1 MAKSKTIYFCQNCGT
16 QSATWLGKC
25 NNCGEWNTFVEEI
38 VQPASQKN
46 QYAGITLQNLP
57 QLLSEISDFPILRID
72 SGINELNRVL
82 GGGIVAGSLILL
94 GGDPGIG
101 KSTLMLQSALAMP
114 DAKILYVSG
123 EESSMQIKLRASRLK
138 QKNDL
143 CYIVN
148 ETNTQAIL
156 SHIDAIKPQ
165 LLVID
170 SIQTLQTSSIESS
183 AGTVSQIRETAAE
196 LQRFAKQTHTP
207 VFLIGHITKDGMLA
221 GPKVLEHIVD
231 VVLQFEGDRNY
242 GYRLVRATKNRFG
255 SVDEI
260 GIFEMTQF
268 GLREVDN
275 PSEILVSQ
283 RNEDTTGIA
292 IAATVE
298 GLRPL
303 LIEVQALVT
312 PAIYGNPQ
320 RSSTGFDLRRLGM
333 LLAVLEKK
341 CGHKFGNKD
350 VFFNIAGGI
359 RTEDPA
365 VDLAIIASLL
375 SSSLD
380 VAINTKDCFAG
391 EISLSGEIRPV
402 SRIEQRI
409 SEVQKLGYKRI
420 FISSNNPKLPENNL
434 IKIIRISKI
443 EHLLAK
449 LFNSAER

>member
-1 MAKSKTIYFCQNCGT
+1 MAKSKTIYYCQNCGT

-38 VQPASQKN
+38 VQPAAQKGK
-46 QYAGITLQNLP
+46 QDVGGFQSIP
-57 QLLSEISDFPILRID
+57 QLISEISDVPVLRLD

-82 GGGIVAGSLILL
+82 GGGIVAGSLVLL

-101 KSTLMLQSALAMP
+101 KSTLMLQSALAMSN
-114 DAKILYVSG
+114 AKILYVSG
-123 EESSMQIKLRASRLK
+123 EESSMQIKLRASRLT

-148 ETNTQAIL
+148 EVNTQAIF

-165 LLVID
+165 LVIID
-170 SIQTLQTSSIESS
+170 SIQTLQTSSLESS

-207 VFLIGHITKDGMLA
+207 VFLIGHITKDGSLA

-231 VVLQFEGDRNY
+231 VVLQFEGDRNH
-242 GYRLVRATKNRFG
+242 GYRLVRAAKNRFG
-255 SVDEI
+255 SIDEI
-260 GIFEMTQF
+260 GIFEMIHS

-275 PSEILVSQ
+275 PSEILISQ
-283 RNEDTTGIA
+283 RDEDTNGVA
-292 IAATVE
+292 IAATIE

-312 PAIYGNPQ
+312 PAIYGSPQ

-341 CGHKFGNKD
+341 CGYKFGVKD

-365 VDLAIIASLL
+365 VDLAIVAALL

-380 VAINTKDCFAG
+380 IAINTKDCFAG

-402 SRIEQRI
+402 SRVEQRI
-409 SEVQKLGYKRI
+409 SEVKKLGYKRI
-420 FISSNNPKLPENNL
+420 FISANNPKLSANNA
-434 IKIIRISKI
+434 IEIVRINKI

-449 LFNSAER
+449 LFK

>member
-1 MAKSKTIYFCQNCGT
+1 MTKSKTIYYCQNCGT

-25 NNCGEWNTFVEEI
+25 NNCGQWNTFVEEI
-38 VQPASQKN
+38 VQSTSQKN
-46 QYAGITLQNLP
+46 KHDSNNFQSVP
-57 QLLSEISDFPILRID
+57 QLISEISDIPISRID

-82 GGGIVAGSLILL
+82 GSGIVAGSLVLL

-123 EESSMQIKLRASRLK
+123 EESSIQIKLRASRLK
-138 QKNDL
+138 QKNNL

-148 ETNTQAIL
+148 ETNTQAIF
-156 SHIDAIKPQ
+156 SHINAIKPQ
-165 LLVID
+165 LIIID
-170 SIQTLQTSSIESS
+170 SIQTLQTSSLDSS

-196 LQRFAKQTHTP
+196 LQRFAKQTNTP

-255 SVDEI
+255 SIDEI
-260 GIFEMTQF
+260 GIFEMTQT

-275 PSEILVSQ
+275 PSEILISQ
-283 RNEDTTGIA
+283 RDEDTTGVA
-292 IAATVE
+292 IAATIE

-312 PAIYGNPQ
+312 AAIYGNPQ

-341 CGHKFGNKD
+341 CGHKFGIKD

-365 VDLAIIASLL
+365 VDLAIIAALL

-380 VAINTKDCFAG
+380 IAISTKDCFAG

-420 FISSNNPKLPENNL
+420 FIASNNPKLPENNH
-434 IKIIRISKI
+434 IKVIRISKI

-449 LFNSAER
+449 LFIN

>member
-1 MAKSKTIYFCQNCGT
+1 MAKSKTIYYCQNCGT

-38 VQPASQKN
+38 IQPATQTNKHNPNNFQS
-46 QYAGITLQNLP
+46 IP
-57 QLLSEISDFPILRID
+57 QLISEISDLPVSRID

-101 KSTLMLQSALAMP
+101 KSTLLLQSALAISNE
-114 DAKILYVSG
+114 KVLYVSG
-123 EESSMQIKLRASRLK
+123 EESGMQIKLRASRLSRK
-138 QKNDL
+138 SNL

-148 ETNTQAIL
+148 EVNTQAIF
-156 SHIDAIKPQ
+156 SHINTIKPQ
-165 LLVID
+165 LVIID
-170 SIQTLQTSSIESS
+170 SIQTLQTSSLESS

-196 LQRFAKQTHTP
+196 LQRFAKQTNTP

-231 VVLQFEGDRNY
+231 VVLQFEGDRNH

-255 SVDEI
+255 SIDEI
-260 GIFEMTQF
+260 GIFEMTQS

-275 PSEILVSQ
+275 PSEILISQ
-283 RNEDTTGIA
+283 REEDTTGVA

-298 GLRPL
+298 GLRPM

-312 PAIYGNPQ
+312 SAIYGNPQ
-320 RSSTGFDLRRLGM
+320 RSSTGFDSRRLGM

-341 CGHKFGNKD
+341 CGHKFGVKD

-365 VDLAIIASLL
+365 VDLAIIAALL
-375 SSSLD
+375 SSNLD
-380 VAINTKDCFAG
+380 IAINTKDCFAG

-409 SEVQKLGYKRI
+409 SEVQKLGYKRV
-420 FISSNNPKLPENNL
+420 FISSNNPKLSENNL
-434 IKIIRISKI
+434 IKVIRVNKI
-443 EHLLAK
+443 EHLLTK
-449 LFNSAER
+449 LFIS

>member
-1 MAKSKTIYFCQNCGT
+1 MLKNIKMPKPKTTYYCQSCGT

-25 NNCGEWNTFVEEI
+25 NNCGGWNTFVEEI
-38 VQPASQKN
+38 IERSSTKGKN
-46 QYAGITLQNLP
+46 TDFQSSP
-57 QLLSEISDFPILRID
+57 QLIAEISDVPLPRID

-82 GGGIVAGSLILL
+82 GGGIVAGSLVLL

-101 KSTLMLQSALAMP
+101 KSTLLLQSALALSNI
-114 DAKILYVSG
+114 KVLYVSG
-123 EESSMQIKLRASRLK
+123 EESSMQIKLRASRLM

-148 ETNTQAIL
+148 ETNTQAIF
-156 SHIDAIKPQ
+156 SHIESIKPQ
-165 LLVID
+165 LIIID
-170 SIQTLQTSSIESS
+170 SIQTLQTSCIESS
-183 AGTVSQIRETAAE
+183 AGTVSQIRETASE

-207 VFLIGHITKDGMLA
+207 VFLIGHITKDGSLA

-231 VVLQFEGDRNY
+231 VVLQFEGDRNH
-242 GYRLVRATKNRFG
+242 GYRLVRAAKNRFG
-255 SVDEI
+255 SIDEI
-260 GIFEMTQF
+260 GIFEMQQS

-275 PSEILVSQ
+275 PSEILISQ
-283 RNEDTTGIA
+283 REEDTTGVA
-292 IAATVE
+292 IATTIE

-303 LIEVQALVT
+303 LIEVQSLVS

-341 CGHKFGNKD
+341 CGYKFGVKD
-350 VFFNIAGGI
+350 VYFNIAGGI

-365 VDLAIIASLL
+365 VDLAVVASIL
-375 SSSLD
+375 SSGLD
-380 VAINTKDCFAG
+380 IAISSKDCFAG

-409 SEVQKLGYKRI
+409 SEAQKLGYKRI
-420 FISSNNPKLPENNL
+420 FIASNNSKLDDNKQ
-434 IKIIRISKI
+434 IKILRVNKI
-443 EHLLAK
+443 EELFRK
-449 LFNSAER
+449 LYA